1 MQLWKWQSADLSP
14 QTKWSRKKAH
24 DDSRLAKKCHSNL
37 TQKLEFSSPNPHPT
51 SSPLSS
57 SLSPCPS
64 LAKNETEP
72 GASDRQATWRSVT
85 GSELQNPNVASD
97 KANYT
102 ATCLL
107 FNLCQQSAEELWI
120 GQHKNKASGQQ
131 IDIVNGPNGTM
142 VPRRTIRVDPGPI
155 ATTRIR
161 TRKRSRSRSVGAFIE
176 AKQNAEGC
184 QGGGRTT
191 LRCRQAKGKQLLP
204 KLYSICFVFHAAC
217 SSSSLVS
224 FFFQTTYD
232 RLQRVLWSVLWMPNI
247 LRTRPKMSIHKL
259 NGTITDINFLVRS
272 QSKLLFHIIVSFKKS
287 TKPNLILR
295 KRN

>member
-1 MQLWKWQSADLSP
+1 MDSKKVSQQLNTKTGIQQLQPPSDFIAPSP
-14 QTKWSRKKAH
+14 
-24 DDSRLAKKCHSNL
+24 
-37 TQKLEFSSPNPHPT
+37 
-51 SSPLSS
+51 PLSS

-64 LAKNETEP
+64 LAENETEP

-131 IDIVNGPNGTM
+131 IDIVNGPNGTV
-142 VPRRTIRVDPGPI
+142 VPRRAIRVEPGSI
-155 ATTRIR
+155 ARTRIR
-161 TRKRSRSRSVGAFIE
+161 TTTRTRSRSRSVEAFIE

-191 LRCRQAKGKQLLP
+191 LRCRQAQGKQLLP

-224 FFFQTTYD
+224 FFPNY
-232 RLQRVLWSVLWMPNI
+232 LWQVAASFMV
-247 LRTRPKMSIHKL
+247 SSL
-259 NGTITDINFLVRS
+259 NAQD
-272 QSKLLFHIIVSFKKS
+272 SKNS
-287 TKPNLILR
+287 T
-295 KRN
+295 